1 MTINQQQI
9 NYAAERLLASP
20 GLVEKDMY
28 LPKIYIVAGKC
39 YWFLN
44 AARRAAF
51 GTNHRIYVLTIEDA
65 FKIAG
70 RKVRPYRHYI
80 VKDFDQ
86 TGDTYHG
93 KLYNQA
99 GSIFA
104 NLVPNEIITIKL

>member
-20 GLVEKDMY
+20 GLVGEDMY
-28 LPKIYIVAGKC
+28 LPKVYIVAGKC

-44 AARRAAF
+44 VARRAAF
-51 GTNHRIYVLTIEDA
+51 GTAHRIYVLTIEDA
-65 FKIAG
+65 WKILG
-70 RKVRPYRHYI
+70 RRTALDRHHI
-80 VKDFDQ
+80 AKEFDQ
-86 TGDTYHG
+86 TGETYDG
-93 KLYNQA
+93 KLYDRA